1 MKKDIRFLLT
11 SMCNY
16 NCYFCHSEGV
26 GGAFR
31 KHELS
36 VDNYVTLFK
45 MYSEV
50 EKWNGVTLSGGEPF
64 IFRSVDSLVEN
75 SMKEVQK

>member
-11 SMCNY
+11 NMCNY

-26 GGAFR
+26 GVAFR

-45 MYSEV
+45 MYSD
-50 EKWNGVTLSGGEPF
+50 T
-64 IFRSVDSLVEN
+64 LVEFMILLKN
-75 SMKEVQK
+75 QILYTIFVKQ

>member
-11 SMCNY
+11 NMCNY

-31 KHELS
+31 KHELN
-36 VDNYVTLFK
+36 VDNYVSVNQP
-45 MYSEV
+45 YSAIRPEGDV
-50 EKWNGVTLSGGEPF
+50 E
-64 IFRSVDSLVEN
+64 
-75 SMKEVQK
+75 